1 MMRYRESRRRAV
13 QVLQMVGT
21 DIPPVDVHRIAAEL
35 DFDVI
40 PFDFP
45 ETVSGVTFIEQGV
58 KSIGVN
64 QLHASTRQR
73 FSIAHELGHYLHGH
87 EAYDRSRIHI
97 EEGRG
102 LLSSH
107 DRQEQEA
114 NEFAAEL
121 LMPRFLLGMDIT
133 GSDLDVALLAK
144 RYQVS
149 EQAMWI
155 QLFDHRL
162 VPDST
167 R

>member
-13 QVLQMVGT
+13 QVLHMVGADT
-21 DIPPVDVHRIAAEL
+21 PPVDVHRIAVEL
-35 DFDVI
+35 NFDVI

-45 ETVSGVTFIEQGV
+45 DIVSGVTFIEQGV

-64 QLHASTRQR
+64 RLHVSTRQR

-87 EAYDRSRIHI
+87 EAYDKSRIHV

-102 LLSSH
+102 FLSSH
-107 DRQEQEA
+107 NRQEQEA

-121 LMPRFLLGMDIT
+121 LMPHFLLRMDVT
-133 GSDLDVALLAK
+133 GNELDVALLAK